1 MFAQRLSMIRRIRS
15 IIFIFAVLSTICA
28 VAQNNDHE
36 LKVKSLQESILENRQ
51 LLLTDPD
58 KAFYNIDDLLDQAV
72 REHNKDA
79 ELTLLSRRCWYYT
92 NKDLKKAIDA
102 TRTLQAKA
110 EEYRNIH
117 FQATAHV
124 HFSNIYLSSELPEK
138 ALEEFEK
145 TIELLKK
152 TNYKAS
158 KQEIFELEVSAYT
171 AAAAAYIFMNK
182 SREAAKMLLIANQKI
197 KELEDTVHKKNLL
210 RANYTNLGDTYAKT
224 NIDSAAYFIGQSVLL
239 SDDTETSDLI
249 QFNNYHLLGYINKE
263 KKDYAKAIFYYKKAE
278 SKISYI
284 NPTLENV
291 NTIYSNLSEIYK
303 ITDSLEQANIY
314 LEKLQNSLLQEEQN
328 KNRSLHKI
336 INDKLLEEKNYS
348 VYIGI
353 GSGTLLLIS
362 LGIMLRLYIRNRL
375 LEKQEKADEA
385 YLEVNQPVKLQD
397 IDVYKRL
404 AELARN
410 DDHAFI
416 IAFHDQFPGFYEKL
430 LGINPKL
437 VESEIKFC
445 AFLKLKLSTKEI
457 AQIQSIEPATVKNK
471 KNRIRKRLNIPAD
484 VELYYF
490 FNQF

>member
-1 MFAQRLSMIRRIRS
+1 MIS
-15 IIFIFAVLSTICA
+15 KLKIIIYIVIFFSTSF
-28 VAQNNDHE
+28 VFSQNAGHRQ
-36 LKVKSLQESILENRQ
+36 KVTTLDEGILENRQ

-58 KAFYNIDDLLDQAV
+58 KAFYDIDDLLDQAIA
-72 REHNKDA
+72 EHNRDA

-102 TRTLQAKA
+102 TRILQAKA
-110 EEYRNIH
+110 EEYKNIH
-117 FQATAHV
+117 YIATSHV
-124 HFSNIYLSSELPEK
+124 HFSNIYLVSGLPVK
-138 ALEEFEK
+138 ALEEFN
-145 TIELLKK
+145 TAMELMSKA
-152 TNYKAS
+152 NYKAG
-158 KQEIFELEVSAYT
+158 KQDAFTLRINAYT
-171 AAAAAYIFMNK
+171 AAGSAYRSLN
-182 SREAAKMLLIANQKI
+182 RERESAKVLLKANEDI
-197 KELEDTVHKKNLL
+197 KKLEDSHNKKFLL
-210 RANYTNLGDTYAKT
+210 RANLTNLGDVYS
-224 NIDSAAYFIGQSVLL
+224 NIDIDSAEYFTKQSLQL
-239 SDDTETSDLI
+239 SDKNDTSDI
-249 QFNNYHLLGYINKE
+249 VQFNNYITLGFINKE
-263 KKDYAKAIFYYKKAE
+263 KKEYAKAIFYYKKAE
-278 SKISYI
+278 DKISYI

-303 ITDSLEQANIY
+303 ITDSLKQANHY
-314 LEKLQNSLLQEEQN
+314 LEKLQNSLLEQEQN

-353 GSGTLLLIS
+353 GSGIMLLLS
-362 LGIMLRLYIRNRL
+362 LGIILRLYIRNKL

-397 IDVYKRL
+397 IDAYKRL

-410 DDHAFI
+410 DDNAFI

-430 LGINPKL
+430 LEVNPKL

-457 AQIQSIEPATVKNK
+457 AQVQSIEPATVKNK